1 MVKKFKYLAMV
12 LLVGT
17 NLSAGADIYEK
28 NCLPCHQELP
38 TSLGEMFKK
47 YLLIY
52 SSEKFVK
59 AGIKHYLRNPSET
72 ISVMGD
78 LFINTYGIKR
88 PTTLSDEELEQALDT
103 YWEKYKVFGKL
114 K

>member
-1 MVKKFKYLAMV
+1 MVALKRAVVVVGLMAGGV
-12 LLVGT
+12 LYGEGV
-17 NLSAGADIYEK
+17 YERH
-28 NCLPCHQELP
+28 CIPCHQTLP

-47 YLLIY
+47 YLLVY

-59 AGIKHYLRNPSET
+59 AGIKHYLRNPSES

-78 LFINTYGIKR
+78 LFIDTYGIKR
-88 PTTLSDEELEQALDT
+88 PTTLSDEALDEALDT
-103 YWEKYKVFGKL
+103 YWDRYKVFGKL